1 MVQFGKSSSKRSQPS
16 YFMAIL
22 GVSVILIMLG
32 VLGWLVINANKLGQ
46 YFKENVEVR
55 VYVRENVSAKDSTAL
70 VDYISSRTYVKS
82 SEYVSKETARKKYLE
97 DGNKD
102 WVGVLQ
108 NNPLPASINFKVKSD
123 YAVTDSMQKMQADL
137 VQNIAVSDVQY
148 PAVAGEQP

>member
-1 MVQFGKSSSKRSQPS
+1 MAPIGKVASHRSQPS

-22 GVSVILIMLG
+22 GVSLVLIMLG
-32 VLGWLVINANKLGQ
+32 SLGWLVINANKLGQ

-70 VDYISSRTYVKS
+70 VDYISSRPYVKS
-82 SEYVSKETARKKYLE
+82 SEYVSKATAKQKYLE

-108 NNPLPASINFKVKSD
+108 NNPLPASVNFKVKEA
-123 YAVTDSMQKMQADL
+123 YAVPD
-137 VQNIAVSDVQY
+137 
-148 PAVAGEQP
+148 